1 MATPSLVLP
10 LTFGILLAAALYY
23 RNRPEVHK
31 RLMLFAVLGN
41 LTSVPTGHLMAYW
54 NLFAW
59 APLLFPGSLVAFLS
73 LVPLYDRFVIG
84 RIHPVS
90 LWVPIGIFLSQ
101 QAVFVVIAQTAAWRD
116 FSGWLI
122 R

>member
-1 MATPSLVLP
+1 VSELATDRA
-10 LTFGILLAAALYY
+10 GD
-23 RNRPEVHK
+23 E
-31 RLMLFAVLGN
+31 RLSRS
-41 LTSVPTGHLMAYW
+41 TDQ
-54 NLFAW
+54 
-59 APLLFPGSLVAFLS
+59 
-73 LVPLYDRFVIG
+73 LYDRTVIG

-101 QAVFVVIAQTAAWRD
+101 LAVFVVISQTAAWRD